1 MAKGHKM
8 KMFSFFAGCGIL
20 DLGFEKA
27 GYDIEFVNEFFKP
40 FQEAYIYSRKVMGIR
55 PPKYGYA
62 NTDINS
68 YINERKDELIGFI
81 NDAKKDG
88 SLIGFI
94 GGPPCPDFSIAGK
107 QRGRDGDNGKL
118 SFSYISLLTTMK
130 PDFFLFENVKGLWK
144 TARPVSYTHLGR
156 YKMPKRAAENSR
168 QKREM
173 TIRYTVRYTVRAL
186 YHEVSTVRR

>member
-1 MAKGHKM
+1 MIKGRKL
-8 KMFSFFAGCGIL
+8 KIFSFFAGCGIL
-20 DLGFEKA
+20 DLGFEKV

-40 FQEAYIYSRKVMGIR
+40 FQDAYIYSRKMMKIR

-62 NTDINS
+62 NTDVNS
-68 YINERKDELIGFI
+68 YINENKHQLEQYIE
-81 NDAKKDG
+81 DAKKDG

-118 SFSYISLLTTMK
+118 SLSYISLLTTMK

-144 TARPVSYTHLGR
+144 TARHREFYEELKVTL
-156 YKMPKRAAENSR
+156 KNVKKSR
-168 QKREM
+168 
-173 TIRYTVRYTVRAL
+173 
-186 YHEVSTVRR
+186 